1 MRLIVTSDTH
11 GSFTLFKKVISYAER
26 ERVDLFVHL
35 GDLLYHGPR
44 NPIPPFYDPKKLS
57 ELVKGMKVRRVL
69 IKGNCDSS
77 VDETVVGEPF
87 PPLLLI
93 SAEGILFS
101 LSHTEEDARKV
112 DADVYMFGH
121 THIPKAEFVGG
132 KLLLNPGSVS
142 LPKGGS
148 PASFAFLDT
157 GRRRGVLVTV
167 ENLEVFQE
175 FSW

>member
-1 MRLIVTSDTH
+1 MRFVVTSDTH
-11 GSFTLFKKVISYAER
+11 GSFTLFKKVLSYAEK
-26 ERVDLFVHL
+26 ERVDLFIHL

-57 ELVKGMKVRRVL
+57 ELVKGMKMRKIL

-77 VDETVVGEPF
+77 VDETVVGESF
-87 PPLLLI
+87 PPLSLI
-93 SAEGILFS
+93 FAEGTLFS
-101 LSHTEEDARKV
+101 LSHMEEDARKI

-121 THIPKAEFVGG
+121 THIPKAEVVDG
-132 KLLLNPGSVS
+132 KLFLNPGSIS

-157 GRRRGVLVTV
+157 ERRKGVLVTV

>member
-1 MRLIVTSDTH
+1 MRLVVTSDTH
-11 GSFTLFKKVISYAER
+11 GSFTLFKKVLSYAER
-26 ERVDLFVHL
+26 EMVDLFVHL

-44 NPIPPFYDPKKLS
+44 NPIPPFYDPGRLA
-57 ELVKGMKVRRVL
+57 ELVRGMKLRKILV
-69 IKGNCDSS
+69 KGNCDSP
-77 VDETVVGEPF
+77 VDEMVVGESF
-87 PPLLLI
+87 PPLSLI
-93 SAEGILFS
+93 FADGVLFS

-121 THIPKAEFVGG
+121 THIPRAEVVNG
-132 KLLLNPGSVS
+132 KLSLNPGSIS

-157 GRRRGVLVTV
+157 ERKRGVLVTV
-167 ENLEVFQE
+167 ENLDVFQE